1 MKKFLFALMGFI
13 CAISVNCAAG
23 AVGASALGVQPV
35 YGVLAV
41 NGVSFLSGLC
51 GGFMPSGAACAG
63 LYTEAWTGFMIKAFR
78 TDPEGLGWYSKI
90 RSFDQYVEKDVIH
103 FVNIGGDPTV
113 LVNNTSYP
121 LEIEELED
129 GDKAVTLDKYQTKPT
144 RITDDELYSL
154 SYDKRRRLSNATRRL
169 FRRRNTPEPFTRSPR
184 TKTAR
189 QLP

>member
-113 LVNNTSYP
+113 LVNNT
-121 LEIEELED
+121 
-129 GDKAVTLDKYQTKPT
+129 
-144 RITDDELYSL
+144 
-154 SYDKRRRLSNATRRL
+154 
-169 FRRRNTPEPFTRSPR
+169 
-184 TKTAR
+184 
-189 QLP
+189 

>member
-1 MKKFLFALMGFI
+1 MKSFFCPYGLYLRDFRELR
-13 CAISVNCAAG
+13 AG

-90 RSFDQYVEKDVIH
+90 RSFDQYVEK
-103 FVNIGGDPTV
+103 T
-113 LVNNTSYP
+113 
-121 LEIEELED
+121 
-129 GDKAVTLDKYQTKPT
+129 
-144 RITDDELYSL
+144 
-154 SYDKRRRLSNATRRL
+154 
-169 FRRRNTPEPFTRSPR
+169 
-184 TKTAR
+184 
-189 QLP
+189 

>member
-1 MKKFLFALMGFI
+1 MGFI

>member
-1 MKKFLFALMGFI
+1 
-13 CAISVNCAAG
+13 
-23 AVGASALGVQPV
+23 
-35 YGVLAV
+35 
-41 NGVSFLSGLC
+41 
-51 GGFMPSGAACAG
+51 
-63 LYTEAWTGFMIKAFR
+63 MIKAFR

-154 SYDKRRRLSNATRRL
+154 SYDKKATVIDATRRL
-169 FRRRNTPEPFTRSPR
+169 FQRRNTPAPFMRSPR
-184 TKTAR
+184 TRTAR